1 MEHQGDKLADT
12 KITAGYRIVIP
23 RVVREKL
30 KLRVGQKLH
39 IYLLDG
45 SIRLSVP
52 RPVSELRGMAK
63 GLKWSADYRD
73 HTERF

>member
-1 MEHQGDKLADT
+1 MAYT
-12 KITAGYRIVIP
+12 KITAGYRVVIP
-23 RVVREKL
+23 KVVRDRL
-30 KLRVGQKLH
+30 KLRVGQTLH
-39 IYLLDG
+39 IYIL
-45 SIRLSVP
+45 IERIHLSVP